1 MGRSQITPAAA
12 RSAETEFE
20 KLVASVAHGEISRR
34 DFFKRAATLGIAA
47 SAIGIVL
54 AACGEGETAETGA
67 SASPA
72 ALDTT
77 LPEKLYLYNWAD
89 YMPQSVKD
97 KFTKE
102 YGITVVET
110 YFEDNEAL
118 LTKLKAGARGYDV
131 AVPSDYMVTIL
142 AKSGLLVPLHM
153 DLIPNFAN
161 VMPRFQ
167 KPAYDTWPDG
177 KKYSVPYDWGTTG
190 IGVRID
196 VISDP
201 ITKWADLWNPAYKG
215 KIQMLSDEREVVGAC
230 LKMLGYSYNTTDQAQ
245 IDEAVAKCIEQ
256 KPLVVAYNSNTTR
269 RALVGGTAL
278 VQGWD
283 GWVLMAYDE
292 LGPKKLDYIL
302 PSEGYCLYSDTFV
315 APIGGPS
322 PYAAHLFMNFVLDP
336 KINAECINYTWYHS
350 AVPAATPYLDEI
362 VLSFAPTEE
371 DLKRSEELKDLGTIG
386 QLYTEAWTRIRTA

>member
-1 MGRSQITPAAA
+1 MSGDRAPSAAQRSG
-12 RSAETEFE
+12 TEFE
-20 KLVASVAHGEISRR
+20 RLVASVAEGEMSRR
-34 DFFKRAATLGIAA
+34 EFLRRAAALGVAT
-47 SAIGIVL
+47 SAVATVL
-54 AACGEGETAETGA
+54 AACGAGEPAATGT

-77 LPEKLYLYNWAD
+77 LPDKLYLFNWAD
-89 YMPQSVKD
+89 YLPQSVKD
-97 KFTKE
+97 KFQKK
-102 YGITVVET
+102 YGIKVVET

-118 LTKLKAGARGYDV
+118 LTKLKAGTRGYDL

-167 KPAYDTWPDG
+167 KPSYDTWPDG
-177 KKYSVPYDWGTTG
+177 RKYSVPYDWGTTG

-196 VISDP
+196 AIHDS

-215 KIQMLSDEREVVGAC
+215 RIQMLSDEREVVGAC
-230 LKMLGYSYNTTDQAQ
+230 LKMLGYSYNSTDPQQ

-269 RALVGGTAL
+269 RALVGGTPL

-292 LGPKKLDYIL
+292 LGPKKLDYVL
-302 PSEGYCLYSDTFV
+302 PAEGYCLYSDTFV
-315 APIGGPS
+315 VPVGGPS
-322 PYAAHLFMNFVLDP
+322 PYAAHLFMDFVLDP
-336 KINAECINYTWYHS
+336 KINAECINYTWYHT

-362 VLSFAPTEE
+362 VLSFVPTEE
-371 DLKRSEELKDLGTIG
+371 ELTRGEELKDLGAAN
-386 QLYTEAWTRIRTA
+386 QLYTEAWTKIRTA